1 MFFNMIMYS
10 NRYEFNIFYIAYLIL
25 LKKNI
30 IQYLL
35 MTHDMN
41 WS

>member
-25 LKKNI
+25 LKKKTLYNI
-30 IQYLL
+30 Y
-35 MTHDMN
+35 
-41 WS
+41 